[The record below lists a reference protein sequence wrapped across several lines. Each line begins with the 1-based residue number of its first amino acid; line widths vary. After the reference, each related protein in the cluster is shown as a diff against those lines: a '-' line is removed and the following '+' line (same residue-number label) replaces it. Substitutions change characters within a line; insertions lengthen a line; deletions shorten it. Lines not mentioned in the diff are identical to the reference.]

1 MRIGLVAPPWIP
13 IPPPA
18 YGGIERVVAVQAA
31 GLAAAGHDVTLC
43 AAPGSAIEGVR
54 VIEPLDHLP
63 VQIGMATDEWRHVLG
78 ALDALTGVDVVID
91 HSGPLGALLSAQGSV
106 PSMHVVHG
114 SLEGELLGIYNG
126 LAERAPRLRLAAI
139 SRSQRLA
146 APHLP
151 FAGVCHNAID
161 VDPVPFGATPE
172 PYLAFL
178 GRMAPEKGVAEAI
191 VLARDAGRPLLIA
204 AKCREPA
211 EQAYFDREVAPHL
224 GKDVVFLGELGREA
238 TYEFLSRASALL
250 FPISWREP
258 FGMVLV
264 EAMACGA
271 PVLATDRGAVRE
283 IVRDGVTGF
292 VRRTAAELGPLID
305 RLDEIDRAACRR
317 HVATH
322 FSSAA
327 LVRGYAPMLEAMI
340 PSVPDGLTPAA
351 VAPMVLWPPAAASG
365 PAHLRQGAIPA
376 GRTPAQAPK

>member
-1 MRIGLVAPPWIP
+1 MRIGLIAPPWIP

-43 AAPGSAIEGVR
+43 AAPGSAVEGVR
-54 VIEPLDHLP
+54 VVEPLDDLP

-78 ALDALTGVDVVID
+78 ALDALADVDVIVD
-91 HSGPLGALLSAQGSV
+91 HSGPLGALLSAQGPV

-114 SLEGELLGIYNG
+114 SLEGELLGIYDG
-126 LAERAPRLRLAAI
+126 LASRAPRLRLAAI

-161 VDPVPFGATPE
+161 VDTVPFGAVSE

-191 VLARDAGRPLLIA
+191 VLAREAGRPLLIA

-211 EQAYFDREVAPHL
+211 ERAYFDREVAPHL
-224 GKDVVFLGELGREA
+224 SKDVVFLGELGREA

-292 VRRTAAELGPLID
+292 VRDTTAELGPLVD
-305 RLDEIDRAACRR
+305 RLGEIDRAACRR
-317 HVATH
+317 HVAEH
-322 FSSAA
+322 FSRTA
-327 LVRGYAPMLEAMI
+327 LVHGSERLLAPL
-340 PSVPDGLTPAA
+340 SNRLNLAA
-351 VAPMVLWPPAAASG
+351 VAPMVFRSPVAPVRPVRAG
-365 PAHLRQGAIPA
+365 RGAIPA
-376 GRTPAQAPK
+376 GPTPAQATR